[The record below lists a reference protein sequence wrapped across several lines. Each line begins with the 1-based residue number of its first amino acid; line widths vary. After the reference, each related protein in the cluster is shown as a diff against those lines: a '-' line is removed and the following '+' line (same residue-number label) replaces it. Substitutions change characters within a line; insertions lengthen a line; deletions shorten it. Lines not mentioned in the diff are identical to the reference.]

1 MPKTSDIFP
10 ANYFH
15 RRDESDDENFYTFPR
30 KVVHIDDAAI
40 AALSDFYGEIIPKNG
55 RILDLM
61 SSWRSH
67 LPLDSLTPQHVAGLG
82 MNLEEMLDN
91 PALTNDDIQV
101 QNLNINPTLSY
112 EDSSF
117 DAVIC
122 AVSVQ
127 YMIKPIEVFT
137 EVHRV
142 LKENGRFILSYS
154 NRCFPTKATAVWLS
168 TDDMQHAQLIGSY
181 FEHSGHWSESM
192 MKVKNSENGAPLH
205 EDPLYIIWAEK
216 KSVSS

>member
-1 MPKTSDIFP
+1 MPKTADIFP
-10 ANYFH
+10 ANYFR
-15 RRDESDDENFYTFPR
+15 RRDESDDGNFYTFPR

-40 AALSDFYGEIIPKNG
+40 QALSDFYGEAIPLNST
-55 RILDLM
+55 ILDLM

-67 LPLDSLTPQHVAGLG
+67 LPLDSLTPQRVAGLG

-91 PALTNDDIQV
+91 PALRKDGIQV
-101 QNLNINPTLSY
+101 QNLNLNPTLSY
-112 EDSSF
+112 ESDVF

-127 YMIKPIEVFT
+127 YLIQPIELFA

-181 FEHSGHWSESM
+181 FEHSGSWSEPGL
-192 MKVKNSENGAPLH
+192 KVKNDENGAPPN

-216 KSVSS
+216 RPFHE